1 MTRMIT
7 DDFGGNFSTHD
18 TEGPN
23 RQAQT
28 GPPELDRNSEYDIKS
43 PQSGVLPS
51 WFTEAVRASI
61 GGNMGLNFREAS
73 AKRVYSFSNMGR

>member
-18 TEGPN
+18 TERPN

-28 GPPELDRNSEYDIKS
+28 GPAELDRNSEYDIKS
-43 PQSGVLPS
+43 PQSGVLPRGS
-51 WFTEAVRASI
+51 LERI
-61 GGNMGLNFREAS
+61 G
-73 AKRVYSFSNMGR
+73 SNRPACPLKATRLKEKLDS